1 MLPKLYDQST
11 GNAKKFQIQFNL
23 LPTYRRDQCLS
34 AKDPFFFQTKTA
46 SPLRGW
52 LFFLLYNLN
61 MTRRTVIT
69 RIRKHRAQL
78 TKLGVKSLSLFGSV
92 ARGEEGP
99 NSDVDIL
106 VEFKGKATLDRYM
119 DTKFYLEDLLG
130 CKVDLVTP
138 KAIKPRM
145 KPYIMQDLVH
155 VTG

>member
-1 MLPKLYDQST
+1 MAEKNSEWSFGFGHIHPILVCKVII
-11 GNAKKFQIQFNL
+11 N
-23 LPTYRRDQCLS
+23 
-34 AKDPFFFQTKTA
+34 PFISCCIIKV
-46 SPLRGW
+46 
-52 LFFLLYNLN
+52 

-78 TKLGVKSLSLFGSV
+78 EKLGVKSLSLFGSV
-92 ARGEEGP
+92 ARREERP
-99 NSDVDIL
+99 DSDVDIL
-106 VEFKGKATLDRYM
+106 VEFRGKATFDRYM

-155 VTG
+155 VA

>member
-1 MLPKLYDQST
+1 MKSQSAA
-11 GNAKKFQIQFNL
+11 GLA
-23 LPTYRRDQCLS
+23 
-34 AKDPFFFQTKTA
+34 
-46 SPLRGW
+46 
-52 LFFLLYNLN
+52 FFLLYNSS

-69 RIRKHRAQL
+69 RIRKHRTQL

-106 VEFKGKATLDRYM
+106 VEFKGKATFDRYM

-130 CKVDLVTP
+130 CKVDLVTL

-155 VTG
+155 VA